1 MKKRYE
7 EWLAACN
14 VTKLLVG
21 SQATLEGLVELLVQ
35 MEVER
40 DFYKHLSEEF
50 IKEKQKR
57 IRDEKGVVYVGE
69 DMYMQAPTINVPPFL
84 TSISGTFID
93 ESFDCT
99 SCVCQCCDE
108 EDCEGCIHEEE
119 RCEEC
124 TDLDEED

>member
-14 VTKLLVG
+14 ITKLLVG

-57 IRDEKGVVYVGE
+57 IREEKGVVYLTGGMFVKE
-69 DMYMQAPTINVPPFL
+69 PPTGIIL
-84 TSISGTFID
+84 TD
-93 ESFDCT
+93 FDF
-99 SCVCQCCDE
+99 DR
-108 EDCEGCIHEEE
+108 CEGCICQCCEEEDCIDCDFEEE
-119 RCEEC
+119 RCPEC

>member
-7 EWLAACN
+7 KWLAACN
-14 VTKLLVG
+14 ATKLLVG

-57 IRDEKGVVYVGE
+57 IRDEKGVMYVGE
-69 DMYMQAPTINVPPFL
+69 DMYVQAPT
-84 TSISGTFID
+84 TFID

-108 EDCEGCIHEEE
+108 EDCEGCIHEED